1 MSMLSGDRPMGRTT
15 ENNAPSTR
23 ALRGLPEMADPT
35 GATGVSGAEPLPAV
49 PRDRVKDVMHDWRM
63 AIVHKDAE
71 VVERVDRLF
80 AAEPREFIPALMVS
94 AESDPEER
102 VRSFST
108 RVLGKLRPPE
118 SAELMRKLLSDRS
131 EYVRFNAAWALGE
144 LADRDA
150 VGRLRDLQKR
160 DPAPSVRDSAG
171 ASLRKLGG
179 G

>member
-1 MSMLSGDRPMGRTT
+1 MLSGDGPNGRTAKDG
-15 ENNAPSTR
+15 APSTPATR
-23 ALRGLPEMADPT
+23 MLPDIADPT
-35 GATGVSGAEPLPAV
+35 RNAGLNGAQEVPAAPGV
-49 PRDRVKDVMHDWRM
+49 RVKDVMQDWRM

-80 AAEPREFIPALMVS
+80 AEQPREFIPALMIS

-131 EYVRFNAAWALGE
+131 AYVRFNAAWALGE
-144 LADRDA
+144 LSDHDA
-150 VGRLRDLQKR
+150 VGRLRDLQRR
-160 DPAPSVRDSAG
+160 DPAASVRESAS

>member
-1 MSMLSGDRPMGRTT
+1 MLSGNDPIGRR
-15 ENNAPSTR
+15 AVDDPSSTGAAR
-23 ALRGLPEMADPT
+23 ALPEIADPT
-35 GATGVSGAEPLPAV
+35 RAAGANGAQQAEPPMPV
-49 PRDRVKDVMHDWRM
+49 ERVKDVMQDWRM

-71 VVERVDRLF
+71 VVERLDRLF
-80 AAEPREFIPALMVS
+80 AARPQEFIPALMIS
-94 AESDPEER
+94 AENDSEER

-118 SAELMRKLLSDRS
+118 SVELMRRLLADRS

-144 LADRDA
+144 LSDRDA
-150 VGRLRDLQKR
+150 VARLRALQKR
-160 DPAPSVRDSAG
+160 DPAASVRDSAG